1 MAQTATTKRQRR
13 REARASR
20 EAAAREE
27 KSGTRSSRGAEAD
40 PPPPPPPTATEIG
53 GVSPSLPGPSA
64 ADLAAG
70 RSPIEGSPPASD
82 SRVGS
87 SSLTLSARELEYI
100 RALRASASA
109 GSDSSTR
116 LVPATFSTVSPSTS
130 RRLDATTASAGAA
143 AESSSSSRASRPPRP
158 SVEEVDDE
166 DDPPHIREQ
175 RAQARADSQSQEVD
189 ARSSAAPPPA
199 PKSTHRS
206 RASAASSVSS
216 VHTSGRTRGS
226 YAGSVGS
233 RSVHVPLPPSGTGSQ
248 ASQDDLPPPSPVP
261 SRLNKTDVSEMD
273 EEQRE
278 ARRREKR
285 RAPTSGSVRTNTS
298 DRGRNT
304 LPTSDYT
311 SPLDNAYSEERPRLP
326 DWEDDAN
333 LRAAR
338 DAIARERSMR
348 ENSEEYKR
356 RREAHERAERQLR
369 EYRVEDDRAVA
380 EQLFSRDVA
389 AMDDY
394 KFALQLQRDLRDRD
408 TATHKISKARAEVEE
423 QEAKAIALEEAA
435 RRQRAATD
443 LRKLALAKQI
453 EKEESLRQ
461 KVDATRPNP
470 SAPSKASEKPVK
482 ELSKTPA
489 LNAQPASSTGERV
502 THQFRDRV
510 ILQRYRIQ
518 DLMSSGTSNIP
529 DQGIDW
535 NEEGKP
541 IEVATA
547 PSRGSSVGTRG
558 GRVKRSPRASDA
570 RTSELNIRDAKFPNM
585 SPTSFNAPAA
595 ESSER
600 KDEKSPSHSEDN
612 KTRDSIPPGKPPK
625 DESRDYYL
633 HRGTAPPA
641 PSPDGDGGDSS
652 DSDETNSSKSDDTY
666 RLETNYSRSSES
678 DSAFEDNI
686 GSDDI
691 TQNSREGSA
700 PHTRSGAA
708 YGGGGGPPED
718 SGGESS
724 SDSESPSRSPGPS
737 RTPRRK
743 QGESERSYRRRCR
756 RNSRRNHHSH
766 GSRDKKMHLVEPG
779 DPVSAGIPARHM
791 KKWRRSLHH
800 HYEKF
805 LKDTL
810 GKSSPIS
817 SVFDENKNLKFP
829 VPPSYSGS
837 SDINKFDEHILSIG
851 RWFEL
856 MGLGGRKNDHKRLL
870 THGFYLTGAAKDWY
884 ENQVVGMYRSKT
896 HWTYRELVLGLF
908 DRFIDT
914 SCIQKATDQFWSA
927 KYSAE
932 IGVMGFYHELM
943 TAARRMVKRP
953 DSYTFKTQLMSRI
966 PADMVEALI
975 ERNVTAEYCKIKE
988 ILECASNYEWHRNI
1002 SRRYAAQR
1010 RSRVHTQ
1017 DPPPRPAQQKDAP
1030 RMASGRRDLGSKRFK
1045 FVKREPVSNEPRKR
1059 DFRPDSARII
1069 PRETPR
1075 PGGRDGGVIGSTHPY
1090 KKPVAAQASVSKPS
1104 NAQKSVACYNCGGPH
1119 YKNECPSIKRGPMMY
1134 AGRVDD
1140 AEEALLEN
1148 SPVVSS
1154 SANAAGQQLET
1165 NPATSHTPEPEQLRQ
1180 IVEDHDG
1187 PEDNCDGDQY
1197 DSDYTLEE
1205 CSEYSFDA
1213 NDERCAHMGEIDT
1226 MEEFIPSLQYC
1237 SDSDSDYDSE
1247 SDADSDAESD
1257 ESEKPIAKHEP
1268 TLEELGLYGVCD
1280 DYSDEEFV
1288 TDNDLDGLAK
1298 EMANCLLAT
1307 HNPEVVMEYFSAG
1320 RERVPDEES
1329 I

>member
-87 SSLTLSARELEYI
+87 SSLTLSAREPEYI

-226 YAGSVGS
+226 HAGSVGS
-233 RSVHVPLPPSGTGSQ
+233 RSVLVPLPPSGTGSQ

-489 LNAQPASSTGERV
+489 LNAQPASSTGERI
-502 THQFRDRV
+502 THHFRDRV

-547 PSRGSSVGTRG
+547 PSRGSSV
-558 GRVKRSPRASDA
+558 VSKHVAY
-570 RTSELNIRDAKFPNM
+570 N
-585 SPTSFNAPAA
+585 NAPAA

-666 RLETNYSRSSES
+666 RLETNYSRS
-678 DSAFEDNI
+678 N
-686 GSDDI
+686 DI

-718 SGGESS
+718 SGVNLLRVLLGRLGRLGGSRG
-724 SDSESPSRSPGPS
+724 SRSGVIVGVAAE
-737 RTPRRK
+737 THAETIIHMVLETRK
-743 QGESERSYRRRCR
+743 CILLNQVIR
-756 RNSRRNHHSH
+756 
-766 GSRDKKMHLVEPG
+766 
-779 DPVSAGIPARHM
+779 
-791 KKWRRSLHH
+791 LHH

-837 SDINKFDEHILSIG
+837 GDINKFDEHILSIG

-953 DSYTFKTQLMSRI
+953 DSYTFKTQLMSRM

-1090 KKPVAAQASVSKPS
+1090 KKPVAAQASGSKPS

-1197 DSDYTLEE
+1197 DSDYTLED

-1320 RERVPDEES
+1320 RVKGAHPTTPQKHYWVWKF
-1329 I
+1329 